1 MTQEVVQENRFP
13 CGQTAW
19 GRDTIY
25 DDSLWMISLVASSR
39 ILRMRME
46 VMTIRLEAVLCWSLK
61 CFVVFWESR
70 LATSVTK
77 HLLKRPDLKALH
89 LLITFSC
96 TLNETSVVQMIENH
110 TLLLVIL
117 TLNHTL
123 LHMNSRH
130 ISPKEIQ
137 IWDFIG
143 SRLKSCWWLIELP
156 VYGQFFCP
164 KLLEVLL
171 HETQKIILHKIRS
184 NKCKVRLNIKKLG
197 KEI

>member
-1 MTQEVVQENRFP
+1 MTQEMVPDNRFP

-39 ILRMRME
+39 ILRMRMD

-77 HLLKRPDLKALH
+77 HLPKWPDLKALH
-89 LLITFSC
+89 LLITVDWFSC
-96 TLNETSVVQMIENH
+96 ALSETNVVQMIENH
-110 TLLLVIL
+110 TFSCNFDLDPHIL
-117 TLNHTL
+117 YYTWFA
-123 LHMNSRH
+123 HMYLQKNL
-130 ISPKEIQ
+130 Q

-143 SRLKSCWWLIELP
+143 P
-156 VYGQFFCP
+156 
-164 KLLEVLL
+164 
-171 HETQKIILHKIRS
+171 
-184 NKCKVRLNIKKLG
+184 
-197 KEI
+197 